1 MKNYLPRLVVGSVLL
16 LIGYKPISAMNI
28 FGGSDTY
35 KIQWTGTN
43 GSKLFG
49 SYVIASKTPGTASKV
64 EKVLSTIP
72 YEVTFSAQ
80 KNTLVSA
87 AGTAGNQGT
96 VEVKI
101 FKNGS
106 ECGQVTM
113 VGSGAIA
120 NRTCQ

>member
-1 MKNYLPRLVVGSVLL
+1 MKNYLPRLVVAGIVL
-16 LIGYKPISAMNI
+16 IVGYKPITAMNL

-49 SYVIASKTPGTASKV
+49 SYVIASKIPGTPSKV
-64 EKVLSTIP
+64 EKVISVLP
-72 YEVTFSAQ
+72 HEVTFSAQ

-87 AGTAGNQGT
+87 AGIAGNQGT

-120 NRTCQ
+120 NKVCR